1 LSNAALQLQA
11 GRGGGTGA
19 ESTTS
24 DSASLPT
31 QSAPSLGVAAFVDEG
46 LFVALR
52 FEASR
57 FRANLAI
64 LLRHCAAGVARIA
77 RRAEAC
83 WRGAH
88 SDIMRA
94 SLAEGACVEA
104 FGSFARAAVLR
115 GRPLSLELR
124 IKQSADCAA
133 FLVERGAR
141 VFAVPLADADAAAL
155 PGTAPIIER
164 GDMTAADG
172 HDADDERA
180 GEIDSA
186 LDPLDALLLGLS
198 PSQVALVAACLRETA
213 IAYTSDASGPFGAH
227 GVAPTSTIPLP
238 FFVDAL
244 TRLGASG
251 VLPAR
256 WALAAVGAAGGPN
269 PASNTDSAPP
279 LLLQLGER
287 FRVVELAAGTAA
299 AAAAAAG
306 DSEAATV
313 DDVVEWRLFVSSLCV
328 SGPAPDLM
336 LTVPL
341 PGEVGVRAAA
351 PALESPLEAALHASA
366 RTFKRPSPNTTVG
379 KVIFPPLLS
388 VSSGIAQPPT
398 PAEVLALYDAA
409 TGRASR
415 QARGEEDDAELREAS
430 SHFEAALVPRAEVE
444 RCAGWW
450 FLRRN
455 IRETVAPSES
465 ESHAVAGDEMGAEA
479 GRLQPWLRDGATR
492 EDEDVLGDVGVH
504 APLDSTTALDG
515 TSAPFSGWHHVAPSA
530 ASAREVLVSARASM
544 RAVAAGE
551 AGKDAAGVLAAAAA
565 AAQRSSDAGDAA
577 IRAVLLDTFAISAGA
592 VYPDEAVLKA
602 KGLRPEDSLVDVSNL
617 CLTLMKIA
625 RRGS

>member
-1 LSNAALQLQA
+1 
-11 GRGGGTGA
+11 
-19 ESTTS
+19 
-24 DSASLPT
+24 
-31 QSAPSLGVAAFVDEG
+31 LGVAAFVDEG

-52 FEASR
+52 YEASR
-57 FRANLAI
+57 FRSSLAV

-88 SDIMRA
+88 SDVMRA

-104 FGSFARAAVLR
+104 FGSFARAAVLQ
-115 GRPLSLELR
+115 GRPLLLELC

-141 VFAVPLADADAAAL
+141 VYASPIVDADAGSAAL

-164 GDMTAADG
+164 GDMTAADV
-172 HDADDERA
+172 HDVDVDGA
-180 GEIDSA
+180 GENEGT
-186 LDPLDALLLGLS
+186 LNPLDALLLGLS
-198 PSQVALVAACLRETA
+198 PSQVALVAACLRDTA
-213 IAYTSDASGPFGAH
+213 IAYTSDASGPYGAH

-256 WALAAVGAAGGPN
+256 WALAAVDSSGSPG
-269 PASNTDSAPP
+269 PASSTDSAPP
-279 LLLQLGER
+279 LLVQLGER

-306 DSEAATV
+306 DAEAAAV
-313 DDVVEWRLFVSSLCV
+313 DNVVEWRLFVSSLCV

-336 LTVPL
+336 LTVPVSSWA
-341 PGEVGVRAAA
+341 GARAAA
-351 PALESPLEAALHASA
+351 HALESPLEAALQASA
-366 RTFKRPSPNTTVG
+366 LAHRRPSPNSTDG
-379 KVIFPPLLS
+379 KVVFPPLLS

-409 TGRASR
+409 TGRAGR

-455 IRETVAPSES
+455 IRATAAAPES
-465 ESHAVAGDEMGAEA
+465 ESIVVAGDESGARA
-479 GRLQPWLRDGATR
+479 DRLQPWLRDGATK
-492 EDEDVLGDVGVH
+492 EDEDVLGDAGVH

-530 ASAREVLVSARASM
+530 ASSREVLVGARASM

-577 IRAVLLDTFAISAGA
+577 IRAVLLDTFAVSAGA

-602 KGLRPEDSLVDVSNL
+602 KGLRAEDSLVDVSNL